1 MTSLQKLIS
10 KIHIFTIAFNP
21 QFHWNL
27 PLFYVW
33 EELFYFLFIIWDIY
47 RDNAPF
53 LYDFFLRCK
62 ILYCI
67 VRWGKTDKWM
77 TQCSVLPSAKNSL
90 VGLKQPPFALC
101 PSLPNRLIDLATML
115 FDNARMQH
123 PAVAYKTT
131 LFAMLAKVNVRFAAV
146 FENVTICDCHVFL
159 NVTFQ
164 IQSLKKMPCESS

>member
-1 MTSLQKLIS
+1 
-10 KIHIFTIAFNP
+10 
-21 QFHWNL
+21 
-27 PLFYVW
+27 
-33 EELFYFLFIIWDIY
+33 
-47 RDNAPF
+47 
-53 LYDFFLRCK
+53 
-62 ILYCI
+62 
-67 VRWGKTDKWM
+67 M

-123 PAVAYKTT
+123 PAIAYKTA